1 MYSFL
6 GVLCFFM
13 IFGFGLERGTP
24 GVPLFSLVKE
34 NHTFVK
40 ITPKHCIYLKH
51 LLYISVTII
60 KTKIMKPE
68 FKIYKSGVTEG
79 GKVTIMSKNG
89 EPFDREAKIRKF
101 IALGYFVFDLN
112 DKLITL

>member
-1 MYSFL
+1 
-6 GVLCFFM
+6 
-13 IFGFGLERGTP
+13 
-24 GVPLFSLVKE
+24 
-34 NHTFVK
+34 
-40 ITPKHCIYLKH
+40 
-51 LLYISVTII
+51 
-60 KTKIMKPE
+60 MKPE